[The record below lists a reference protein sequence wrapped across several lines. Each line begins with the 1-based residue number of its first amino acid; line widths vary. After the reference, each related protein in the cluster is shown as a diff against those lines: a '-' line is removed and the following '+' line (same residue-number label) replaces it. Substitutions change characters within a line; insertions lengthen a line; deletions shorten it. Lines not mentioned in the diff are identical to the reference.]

1 MAKKTGAILLAGCAV
16 LLLSPLAVFAQEA
29 QSVDKAVPFPRTGE
43 ASLKWEVGSVVVEDV
58 IIRNMPNEEDL
69 KKAESDVDDK
79 CHPKMQVGFSNRG
92 TVKMKVHVTLK
103 LEGEDGAV
111 YMSCDRNDT
120 VAPGAVND
128 HTNLCW
134 LDSMKT
140 RDWAKV
146 KVVRIIVTSSPDK

>member
-1 MAKKTGAILLAGCAV
+1 MKKTGVALAVGGVLLAILSVAV
-16 LLLSPLAVFAQEA
+16 YAQEP
-29 QSVDKAVPFPRTGE
+29 QSLDKAVPFPQSGQ
-43 ASLKWEVGSVVVEDV
+43 ASLKWEVGSLVVEEV
-58 IIRNMPNEEDL
+58 IIRNAPDEEDL
-69 KKAESDVDDK
+69 RKAESDPSDK
-79 CHPKMQVGFSNRG
+79 CHPKMQVGLTNRG
-92 TVKMKVHVTLK
+92 TAKMKFHLTLK

-140 RDWAKV
+140 KDWPKV
-146 KVVRIIVTSSPDK
+146 KQVRISITVSPEK